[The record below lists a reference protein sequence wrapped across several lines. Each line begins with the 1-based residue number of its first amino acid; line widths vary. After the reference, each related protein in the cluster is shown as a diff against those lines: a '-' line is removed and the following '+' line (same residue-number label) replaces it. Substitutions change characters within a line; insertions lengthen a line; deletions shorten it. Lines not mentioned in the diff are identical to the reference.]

1 MLGAA
6 CCWQN
11 VARKAAVLEYWLP
24 EGPLPVSTTLQARI
38 EPLYV
43 AALES
48 LRQADSLAVA
58 FAVLT
63 AFIEDTMRA
72 VASELI
78 EFAGP
83 QKKQVVLEL
92 VGALY
97 DAGSGLVR
105 LPWWLQPVRWLFGR
119 EMVLAAADGILEG
132 IYARHKD
139 TFNA

>member
-1 MLGAA
+1 MHD
-6 CCWQN
+6 
-11 VARKAAVLEYWLP
+11 REPYM
-24 EGPLPVSTTLQARI
+24 STTLQARI
-38 EPLYV
+38 EPIYV

-63 AFIEDTMRA
+63 TFIEDTMRA

-83 QKKQVVLEL
+83 QKKRVVLEL